1 MSQCL
6 LLCTDLDRTLLPNGD
21 QPESPEAR
29 EYFRRLVTRSE
40 VTLAYVTGR
49 HQQLVEQAIRDYQ
62 LPEPN
67 FVIADVGSTVYELQ
81 AGSWTRWVKWEDVI
95 STDWL
100 GNTHLQLSRML
111 DGFSQLDLQENEKQ
125 NTHKLSYYTSENIDQ
140 QGLFEMLHERFNFHG
155 VKTNLIWS
163 LDDNAGTGLLDIL
176 PASAGK
182 RKAIEFLMG
191 QCGFTIENTVF
202 SGDSGNDLEVLVS
215 PIPATL
221 VANASRDVKRMAQRQ
236 ADIAGYSNALY
247 LAQGGYLDMNGH
259 YSAGILEGVVHYMP
273 VANDWL
279 SI

>member
-21 QPESPEAR
+21 QSESSEAR
-29 EYFRRLVTRSE
+29 EYFRCLVSRPE

-49 HQQLVEQAIRDYQ
+49 HQQLVEQAICDYQ

-81 AGSWTRWVKWEDVI
+81 AGSWTRWAKWEDVI

-111 DGFSQLDLQENEKQ
+111 EEFSQLNLQENEKQ
-125 NTHKLSYYTSENIDQ
+125 NIHKLSYYTPENIDQ
-140 QGLFEMLHERFNFHG
+140 QNLFEMLRERFNLYG
-155 VKTNLIWS
+155 VKANLIWS

-176 PASAGK
+176 PANAGK

-191 QCGFTIENTVF
+191 QCGFTIEDTVF
-202 SGDSGNDLEVLVS
+202 SGDSGNDLEVLAS

-221 VANASRDVKRMAQRQ
+221 VANASSDVKRVAQHQ
-236 ADIAGYSNALY
+236 SEIAGYSNALY
-247 LAQGGYLDMNGH
+247 LAQGGYLGMNGN
-259 YSAGILEGVVHYMP
+259 YSAGILEGVIHYLP